1 MSIRTRVLLFAGVA
15 LCLVGAIGAVLFLN
29 ASRVQT
35 LQRRMAAVDAQRAIY
50 AQMHQG
56 AWSYLERLLLARR
69 AGQDTRVL
77 HQEHEQVILQELE
90 TLRRGVSAERQWR
103 DVTAPPDE
111 EQHVEKLYEA
121 RRRWA
126 QRAEEMM
133 HPADGGTLTPESWGA
148 LVAQYGREVNPH
160 LSRAR
165 EVKDEKA
172 RSLQA
177 LLDRN
182 LERSQRV
189 GHIVPLAAS
198 VLLGLMT
205 LLILVPLHRELRKL
219 RAGAE
224 RMGHGDF
231 SVELPVQRKDELG
244 SLAQAFNRMAQEL
257 RDTLKE
263 KDRLMKAETEAAER
277 EFRRESEVAASD
289 FRRYNAVLEE
299 MVRTRTAELESTN
312 AELAKSLRQLQA
324 VQAQLMFTDRLAAM
338 GRLAAGVGHE
348 INNPLAYVIS
358 NINYVRTEL
367 KREQGPQSDEERQE
381 LLGAIE
387 EAKEGAERVR
397 LIVQDLKTLS
407 RPDDAGTGTADVSAV
422 VRSAANI
429 ASHEVRRRA
438 RLVEEC
444 QGLPPV
450 RGNPARLGQ
459 VFLNLIINAAHAIPE
474 GHVEANEIRIMG
486 RLESPERILVEV
498 RDTGCGIPPEHLERI
513 FDPFFTTKPSG
524 QGTGLGLS
532 LCHNIITAMG
542 GTITVESK
550 VAQGTTFR
558 VSLPVAKGG
567 VKGEDKALPN

>member
-15 LCLVGAIGAVLFLN
+15 LGLVVAIGAVLFLN
-29 ASRVQT
+29 AAQAQT
-35 LQRRMAAVDAQRAIY
+35 LRQRLASMDTRRAVY
-50 AQMHQG
+50 AQTHQN
-56 AWSYLERLLLARR
+56 AWNYLERLLHARR

-77 HQEHEQVILQELE
+77 LLEHQRLLQEELE
-90 TLRRGVSAERQWR
+90 ALREGMRAEQQWQ
-103 DVTAPPDE
+103 DVKSPPDE
-111 EQHVEKLYEA
+111 ERHIEQLFQA
-121 RRRWA
+121 RERWA
-126 QRAEEMM
+126 QRVEELM
-133 HPADGGTLTPESWGA
+133 HPADGGTLTPETWAA
-148 LVAQYGREVNPH
+148 LLAMYEREVSPH
-160 LSRAR
+160 LTRAQAI
-165 EVKDEKA
+165 KDEKA
-172 RSLQA
+172 RALQK

-182 LERSQRV
+182 LRRSQLV
-189 GHIVPLAAS
+189 GHVVPLVAS
-198 VLLGLMT
+198 VLLGLLS

-224 RMGHGDF
+224 RIGHGDF
-231 SVELPVQRKDELG
+231 SVELPVQRQDELG

-257 RDTLKE
+257 RDTLREKE
-263 KDRLMKAETEAAER
+263 RLMKAETEAAER
-277 EFRRESEVAASD
+277 AFRHESEVAASD
-289 FRRYNAVLEE
+289 IRRYNAVLEE

-312 AELAKSLRQLQA
+312 SELAKSLRQLQA
-324 VQAQLMFTDRLAAM
+324 MQAQLMFADRLAAM

-358 NINYVRTEL
+358 NLNYVHTEL
-367 KREQGPQSDEERQE
+367 KSPQRAPSEESRQE
-381 LLGAIE
+381 MLIAIA

-407 RPDDAGTGTADVSAV
+407 RPDDASIGTSDLSAV

-429 ASHEVRRRA
+429 ASHEIRRRA

-444 QGLPPV
+444 QGMPLV

-459 VFLNLIINAAHAIPE
+459 VFLNLLINAAHAIPE
-474 GHVEANEIRIMG
+474 GQVEDNEIRVVA

-498 RDTGCGIPPEHLERI
+498 RDTGCGIPPEYLERI

-558 VSLPVAKGG
+558 VLLPAARREGQL
-567 VKGEDKALPN
+567 LPN

>member
-15 LCLVGAIGAVLFLN
+15 LCLVGAMGAALFLD
-29 ASRVQT
+29 ASRVQ
-35 LQRRMAAVDAQRAIY
+35 LLRERLASVDAQRNIY

-77 HQEHEQVILQELE
+77 HQEHEQQLLADLE
-90 TLRRGVSAERQWR
+90 ILRRGVRNERQWA
-103 DVTAPPDE
+103 DVGSPPDE
-111 EQHVEKLYEA
+111 EQHVEKLFKA
-121 RRRWA
+121 RQRWA

-133 HPADGGTLTPESWGA
+133 HPADGGSLTPESWGA
-148 LVAQYGREVNPH
+148 LVAQYGREVNPY
-160 LSRAR
+160 LSQVS
-165 EVKDEKA
+165 ELKDEKA
-172 RSLQA
+172 RALQQ
-177 LLDRN
+177 LLARN
-182 LERSQRV
+182 IQRSRLI
-189 GHIVPLAAS
+189 GHIAPLVAS
-198 VLLGLMT
+198 VLLGGLA
-205 LLILVPLHRELRKL
+205 LLILVPLHRELRKV

-224 RMGHGDF
+224 RMGQGDF
-231 SVELPVQRKDELG
+231 SVELPVRREDELG
-244 SLAQAFNRMAQEL
+244 SLAQAFNRMAKEL

-299 MVRTRTAELESTN
+299 MVRTRTAGARDAN
-312 AELAKSLRQLQA
+312 AELAKSLRQLKA

-367 KREQGPQSDEERQE
+367 KREPPVPPSQEIRQE
-381 LLGAIE
+381 MLGAIE

-407 RPDDAGTGTADVSAV
+407 RPDDAATGTADLSAV

-429 ASHEVRRRA
+429 ATHEVRRRA
-438 RLVEEC
+438 RLVQEC
-444 QGLPPV
+444 QDLPPV

-459 VFLNLIINAAHAIPE
+459 VFLNLIINAAHAIAE
-474 GHVEANEIRIMG
+474 GQVEQNEIRIVA

-498 RDTGCGIPPEHLERI
+498 SDTGCGIPPENLERI

-558 VSLPVAKGG
+558 VSLPVARGVSKG
-567 VKGEDKALPN
+567 LPN

>member
-15 LCLVGAIGAVLFLN
+15 LGLVGAIGGVLFLH
-29 ASRVQT
+29 ASRAQN
-35 LQRRMAAVDAQRAIY
+35 LRQRLALMNEQRALY
-50 AQMHQG
+50 TQTHQSSWG
-56 AWSYLERLLLARR
+56 YLERLLHARR

-77 HQEHEQVILQELE
+77 LEEHQHLMQDELE
-90 TLRRGVSAERQWR
+90 KLKRGLREEQQWQ
-103 DVTAPPDE
+103 DVKTPPEE
-111 EQHVEKLYEA
+111 EQHIDQLFQA
-121 RRRWA
+121 RQRWA
-126 QRAEEMM
+126 LRVEEMM
-133 HPADGGTLTPESWGA
+133 HPADGGTLTPEAWGA
-148 LVAQYGREVNPH
+148 LLSMYGRDVEPH
-160 LSRAR
+160 LSAAQAI
-165 EVKDEKA
+165 KDEKA
-172 RSLQA
+172 RTLQA
-177 LLDRN
+177 VLDGN
-182 LERSQRV
+182 LQRSRWV
-189 GHIVPLAAS
+189 GRIVPLGS
-198 VLLGLMT
+198 GVLLGMLT
-205 LLILVPLHRELRKL
+205 VLILMPLHRELRKL

-224 RMGHGDF
+224 RIGQGDF
-231 SVELPVQRKDELG
+231 SVELPVERQDELG
-244 SLAQAFNRMAQEL
+244 SLAQAFNRMGREL

-263 KDRLMKAETEAAER
+263 KERLMKAETEAAER

-324 VQAQLMFTDRLAAM
+324 TQAQLLFADRLAAM

-358 NINYVRTEL
+358 NISYVHTEL
-367 KREQGPQSDEERQE
+367 KREQGLVSEEVRQE
-381 LLGAIE
+381 MLGAIE

-407 RPDDAGTGTADVSAV
+407 RPDDAGTGTADLSAV
-422 VRSAANI
+422 VRGAANI

-444 QGLPPV
+444 QGLPLV
-450 RGNPARLGQ
+450 KGNAARLGQ

-474 GHVEANEIRIMG
+474 GRAEDNEIRVVG

-498 RDTGCGIPPEHLERI
+498 RDTGCGIPPENLERI

-558 VSLPVAKGG
+558 VSLPVARSVGQ
-567 VKGEDKALPN
+567 VLPN

>member
-1 MSIRTRVLLFAGVA
+1 MSIRTRVLLFAGMA
-15 LCLVGAIGAVLFLN
+15 LCLVGAIGALLFLN
-29 ASRVQT
+29 ASRVQ
-35 LQRRMAAVDAQRAIY
+35 LLRQRLASVDAQRAIY
-50 AQMHQG
+50 TQMHQG

-77 HQEHEQVILQELE
+77 HQEHDALIQQELE
-90 TLRRGVSAERQWR
+90 TLRRGVSNESQWQ
-103 DVTAPPDE
+103 DVKAPPDE
-111 EQHVEKLYEA
+111 EQHVEQLHQA

-133 HPADGGTLTPESWGA
+133 HPADGGALTPEAWSA

-160 LSRAR
+160 LSRAS
-165 EVKDEKA
+165 EIKDGKA
-172 RSLQA
+172 SALQA

-182 LERSQRV
+182 LRRSQFV
-189 GHIVPLAAS
+189 GHVIPLAAS
-198 VLLGLMT
+198 VLLGLLT
-205 LLILVPLHRELRKL
+205 LLILVPLHRELRTL

-231 SVELPVQRKDELG
+231 SVELPVERKDELG

-367 KREQGPQSDEERQE
+367 KREPQAPPSEEMRQE
-381 LLGAIE
+381 MLSAID
-387 EAKEGAERVR
+387 EAKDGAERVR

-407 RPDDAGTGTADVSAV
+407 RPDDAAIGTADLAAV

-444 QGLPPV
+444 QGLPLV
-450 RGNPARLGQ
+450 KGNPARLGQ

-474 GHVEANEIRIMG
+474 GQVEANEIRIAA
-486 RLESPERILVEV
+486 RLDSPERIVVEV
-498 RDTGCGIPPEHLERI
+498 RDTGCGIPPENLERI

-542 GTITVESK
+542 GSITVESK
-550 VAQGTTFR
+550 LDQGTTFR
-558 VSLPVAKGG
+558 VGLLVAR
-567 VKGEDKALPN
+567 GEAKRLPN

>member
-1 MSIRTRVLLFAGVA
+1 MSIRTRVLLFAAVA
-15 LCLVGAIGAVLFLN
+15 LGLVGAMGSVLFLN
-29 ASRVQT
+29 AAQARE
-35 LQRRMAAVDAQRAIY
+35 LRQRLASVDAQRAIY
-50 AQMHQG
+50 GQLHQG
-56 AWSYLERLLLARR
+56 AWNYLERLLLARR
-69 AGQDTRVL
+69 AGQDTRAL
-77 HQEHEQVILQELE
+77 LQDHEQMLQQELE
-90 TLRRGVSAERQWR
+90 LLNQGVSTEQQWQ
-103 DVTAPPDE
+103 DVKTQPE
-111 EQHVEKLYEA
+111 EAQHIEQLFQA

-126 QRAEEMM
+126 ERAEQMM
-133 HPADGGTLTPESWGA
+133 QPAAGGALTPESWGA

-165 EVKDEKA
+165 ELKEEKA
-172 RSLQA
+172 RAVQA
-177 LLDRN
+177 LLEQN
-182 LERSQRV
+182 LRRSQWV
-189 GHIVPLAAS
+189 GHLVPPVAG
-198 VLLGLMT
+198 VLLGLLT
-205 LLILVPLHRELRKL
+205 LAILLPLHRELRKL

-224 RMGHGDF
+224 RLGHGDF
-231 SVELPVQRKDELG
+231 SVELPVQREDELG

-289 FRRYNAVLEE
+289 FRRYKAVLEE

-312 AELAKSLRQLQA
+312 AELGKSLRQLQA

-358 NINYVRTEL
+358 NINYVHTEL
-367 KREQGPQSDEERQE
+367 KRKEDSPSEETRQE
-381 LLGAIE
+381 MLGAIE

-407 RPDDAGTGTADVSAV
+407 RPDDAATGTADLSAV

-444 QGLPPV
+444 QGLPLV
-450 RGNPARLGQ
+450 KGNPARLGQ

-474 GHVEANEIRIMG
+474 GHAEAHEIRVVA

-498 RDTGCGIPPEHLERI
+498 RDTGCGIPPENLERI

-558 VSLPVAKGG
+558 VSLPVALNAAN
-567 VKGEDKALPN
+567 ALSS

>member
-1 MSIRTRVLLFAGVA
+1 T
-15 LCLVGAIGAVLFLN
+15 
-29 ASRVQT
+29 
-35 LQRRMAAVDAQRAIY
+35 
-50 AQMHQG
+50 
-56 AWSYLERLLLARR
+56 ER
-69 AGQDTRVL
+69 
-77 HQEHEQVILQELE
+77 E
-90 TLRRGVSAERQWR
+90 WK
-103 DVTAPPDE
+103 DVNSPPDE
-111 EQHVEKLYEA
+111 EQHVEQLYQA
-121 RRRWA
+121 RRRWS
-126 QRAEEMM
+126 QRVEEMM

-160 LSRAR
+160 LLRSR
-165 EVKDEKA
+165 EIKDEKA
-172 RSLQA
+172 RELQA

-182 LERSQRV
+182 LQRSQLI
-189 GHIVPLAAS
+189 GHIVPLGAS
-198 VLLGLMT
+198 VLLGVMT

-299 MVRTRTAELESTN
+299 MVRTRTAELQSTN

-367 KREQGPQSDEERQE
+367 KRDPATPPSEEIRQE
-381 LLGAIE
+381 MLGAIE

-407 RPDDAGTGTADVSAV
+407 RPDDAATGTADLAAV

-429 ASHEVRRRA
+429 ATHEVRRRA
-438 RLVEEC
+438 RLVQEC
-444 QGLPPV
+444 QELPPV

-474 GHVEANEIRIMG
+474 GQVEKNEIRIVA
-486 RLESPERILVEV
+486 RQESPERILVEV
-498 RDTGCGIPPEHLERI
+498 SDTGCGIPPENLERI
-513 FDPFFTTKPSG
+513 FDPFFTTKPAG

-558 VSLPVAKGG
+558 VSLPVARGESKG
-567 VKGEDKALPN
+567 LPN